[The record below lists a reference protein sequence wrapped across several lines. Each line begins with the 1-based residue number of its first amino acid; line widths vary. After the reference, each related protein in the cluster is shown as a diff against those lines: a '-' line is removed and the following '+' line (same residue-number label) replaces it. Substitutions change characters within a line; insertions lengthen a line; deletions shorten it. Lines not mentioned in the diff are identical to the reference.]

1 MPLQKKVFRATTGY
15 FGRATEL
22 GHNAKS
28 TMVHLVQGSQGLC
41 GYRPHPSMKLHVCAP
56 YPELS
61 YVECDKCK
69 TKYMDAKAGITKEH
83 RVALD
88 ELYALELALE
98 GMIKGKMP
106 KASRDVIVQL
116 IKNKEIENR
125 KFIENL

>member
-22 GHNAKS
+22 GHNVKS

-41 GYRPHPSMKLHVCAP
+41 GYRPHPSMKLQVCAP

-61 YVECDKCK
+61 YLECDKCK

-88 ELYALELALE
+88 ELEALELALT
-98 GMIKGKMP
+98 GMIKGKTP
-106 KASRDVIVQL
+106 KAAQDVISRLVTDKKNE
-116 IKNKEIENR
+116 IK
-125 KFIENL
+125 KFR

>member
-1 MPLQKKVFRATTGY
+1 MTLQKKVFRATTGY

-41 GYRPHPSMKLHVCAP
+41 GYRPHPSMKLQVCAP

-61 YVECDKCK
+61 YLECDKCK

-88 ELYALELALE
+88 ELEALELALT
-98 GMIKGKMP
+98 GMIKGKTP
-106 KASRDVIVQL
+106 KAAQDVISRLVTDKKNE
-116 IKNKEIENR
+116 IK
-125 KFIENL
+125 KFR